1 MSEEQQDEMM
11 GVQVTVEHK
20 KVLKSILDSMEK
32 IKMDQEALKEDKKA
46 LADKMGV
53 KPAIINKI
61 TSLMKKEQEEG
72 GVLRQER
79 NTLDLI
85 EQALDDKTEE

>member
-1 MSEEQQDEMM
+1 MENEQDDVL
-11 GVQVTVEHK
+11 GVQITSEHRK
-20 KVLKSILDSMEK
+20 ALRAILDNMEK
-32 IKMDQEALKEDKKA
+32 IKMDNEALKEDKKA
-46 LADKMGV
+46 LADQMNV

-61 TSLMKKEQEEG
+61 TSIMKKEQEEG

-85 EQALDDKTEE
+85 EQVLEQSED